1 MKAVVI
7 YKSESDHARTVEDYL
22 RDFLRRTGKE
32 LETLNPD
39 TPDGAHTCRTYD
51 IVEYPTVIALADDGI
66 LQNSWR
72 GLPLPTISELSYYA

>member
-1 MKAVVI
+1 MKVVI
-7 YKSESDHARTVEDYL
+7 IYKEQSDHARAVEDYL

-39 TPDGAHTCRTYD
+39 TADGAHTCRTYD
-51 IVEYPTVIALADDGI
+51 IVEYPTVVALSDEGQ

-72 GLPLPTISELSYYA
+72 GLPLPTISELSYYT